1 MAEIDQVLAFFP
13 ESLGIQKGIIE
24 LGRLYPEARDRAAFE
39 DKWPRFL
46 SSDPLLREVVW
57 RTEADQLCFLT
68 ESLLPAATD
77 ARSPALLVVG
87 NPAPHSVLN
96 RLPFSFE
103 ADHREHRFWSAL
115 GEAGLLNFGPNTAQ
129 IRTMGERNQ
138 ERKEAMYALR
148 YHSPFRLGIAV
159 YFSMPSP
166 AAAPPWAGV
175 AGIRKLFGGTALSII
190 AHAEEER
197 LAQVIREFNAGTG
210 AVIAFQK
217 DAYDGIRSP
226 ADAPYSVRTALHS
239 ILEGRCKFDARIP
252 LVCAPPTRLMRSV
265 AARATLARIKARLI
279 QAS

>member
-1 MAEIDQVLAFFP
+1 MAELDQVLAFFP
-13 ESLGIQKGIIE
+13 ESLGIQKGIME

-57 RTEADQLCFLT
+57 RTGTDRLCFLT

-77 ARSPALLVVG
+77 DRPPALLVVG

-103 ADHREHRFWSAL
+103 ANHREHRFWSAL
-115 GEAGLLNFGPNTAQ
+115 GEAGFLNFGANQ
-129 IRTMGERNQ
+129 IGTMSERNQ

-148 YHSPFRLGIAV
+148 YRSPFRLGIAV

-166 AAAPPWAGV
+166 AVAPPWAGV
-175 AGIRKLFGGTALSII
+175 AGIRKLFGGMALRII

-239 ILEGRCKFDARIP
+239 ILEGTCKFDARIP

-279 QAS
+279 QAF